1 MLQGEQRL
9 GGNGGV
15 YEAPRRPT
23 GAVDTGVSAELAGR
37 SAELGA
43 GDATIATRLA
53 AGDGISSPG
62 IDNARDE
69 TRSHVHGA
77 CISGRPRDM

>member
-1 MLQGEQRL
+1 M
-9 GGNGGV
+9 
-15 YEAPRRPT
+15 
-23 GAVDTGVSAELAGR
+23 SAELAGR

-43 GDATIATRLA
+43 GDATLATRSA
-53 AGDGISSPG
+53 AGDGIASPG

-77 CISGRPRDM
+77 CTNGRPRDM